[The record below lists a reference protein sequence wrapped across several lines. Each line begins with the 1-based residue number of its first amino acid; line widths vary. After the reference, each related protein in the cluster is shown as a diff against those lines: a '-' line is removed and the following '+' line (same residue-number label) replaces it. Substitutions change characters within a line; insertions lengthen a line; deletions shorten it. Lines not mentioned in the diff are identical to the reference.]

1 MMSNNNLFFFVSTF
15 IDFYWHQHVK
25 GTEIL
30 CISIVSV
37 KSCTALIM
45 AIKLNKVA
53 LKPSFFK
60 KLFQWSSQ
68 TVTEHRTASTDRRCE
83 YLNGYVT
90 VQHRSFGKPSFLD
103 PRSSILE
110 TETWSLHLETGSS
123 HLKTRSVRASRRED
137 RVSSFEHRVST
148 YFWAVL

>member
-1 MMSNNNLFFFVSTF
+1 MKIVLHVLSSKAQSFCFTMMNERSAFGTSFCTYYFF
-15 IDFYWHQHVK
+15 W
-25 GTEIL
+25 
-30 CISIVSV
+30 
-37 KSCTALIM
+37 
-45 AIKLNKVA
+45 KLLQYTNM
-53 LKPSFFK
+53 PSFFK

-103 PRSSILE
+103 PRSSLLE
-110 TETWSLHLETGSS
+110 TETQSLHLETRSS